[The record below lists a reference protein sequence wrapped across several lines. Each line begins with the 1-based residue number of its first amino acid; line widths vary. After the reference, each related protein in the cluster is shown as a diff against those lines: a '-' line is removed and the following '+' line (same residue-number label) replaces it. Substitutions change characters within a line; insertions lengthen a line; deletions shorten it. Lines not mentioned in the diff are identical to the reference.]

1 GLGEAHVTLNSGA
14 SSYTVVSASVPNG
27 KCGQYRIEQVPP
39 GTYTLTVTAGSGTSP
54 SSTVFTL
61 SAGDTTRH
69 NVSLARPAS
78 MSGLVRQLANP
89 PPEKRR
95 CGWTVFLYHA
105 AEYPG
110 RVTQTAKTSAGC
122 VATPDVA
129 DPSTAGTFS
138 FKDIA
143 AGKYIV
149 STGPTSDP
157 ANATTTKQVTV
168 QPSQQLTGVA
178 IEVPAQ

>member
-1 GLGEAHVTLNSGA
+1 MTGV
-14 SSYTVVSASVPNG
+14 
-27 KCGQYRIEQVPP
+27 
-39 GTYTLTVTAGSGTSP
+39 
-54 SSTVFTL
+54 
-61 SAGDTTRH
+61 
-69 NVSLARPAS
+69 
-78 MSGLVRQLANP
+78 VRQRPNP
-89 PPEKRR
+89 PPETTPEKRR

-110 RVTQTAKTSAGC
+110 LVTQTAKTSAGC
-122 VATPDVA
+122 VTATDGT
-129 DPSTAGTFS
+129 DPSTAGTFT